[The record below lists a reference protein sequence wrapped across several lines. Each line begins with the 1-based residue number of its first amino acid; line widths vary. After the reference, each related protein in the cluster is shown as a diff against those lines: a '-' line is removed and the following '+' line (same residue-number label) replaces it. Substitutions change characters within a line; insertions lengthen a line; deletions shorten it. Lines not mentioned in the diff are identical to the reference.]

1 MDFTDEGSA
10 LKVARS
16 AFDLEI
22 LDHEHG
28 VSFAEERPI
37 AVARFNG
44 GVARAD
50 FFFEHR
56 EHGLKPGVGFLR
68 IGKPAIG
75 DGAEIFK
82 NKSAQE
88 LTSFFDDAL
97 EAIWGALGSECTRG
111 LGVRTWIGVGDDRGE
126 EFFELW
132 VRVQGGIQSIVKY
145 RLEAIK
151 KVRR

>member
-10 LKVARS
+10 LEVARS

-28 VSFAEERPI
+28 VSLSEQRPI

-56 EHGLKPGVGFLR
+56 EHGLKPGVSLLC

-75 DGAEIFK
+75 YGAEILK
-82 NKSAQE
+82 YESAQE
-88 LTSFFDDAL
+88 LTPLFDDAL
-97 EAIWGALGSECTRG
+97 EAFWGAEGSECTCG
-111 LGVRTWIGVGDDRGE
+111 LGVRTRIGVGDDCGE
-126 EFFELW
+126 EFFELC